1 MATASG
7 SQPCIQ
13 QNCSGCNKPSFSD
26 GTTVACYQ
34 CHRWYHDACAGGA
47 VADGSWAC
55 VACVLSMSG
64 PAKSIISTSSTRS
77 ARVRLELLRL
87 EEVQKVKEKH
97 MLERQE
103 QERLREE
110 RTQKEKE
117 DLAQKFIDEK
127 FTLLMSETLED
138 GASSVRSRGSRQR
151 SVDKVNTWMEA
162 GNQETSAAD
171 IAFDNSVVSLSQPPA
186 RMQNLLQ
193 GTPLSSLGAK
203 VVSCTSVT
211 QTLVPPSTPIA
222 IQSTMSLR
230 NVPPGLP
237 ATAMVPRSAMPDLAF
252 HQTTS
257 SRMKTNATSAALSTV
272 QPPLVSTWMEPPVG
286 SVLPSVPDQRHSNG
300 QPLLQSHPM
309 YEDRSQHVPSVQPHQ
324 PHVDQSRPALPNAAY
339 NGVPGPFLGQYQQQ
353 MAARQVVPRELP
365 IFAGNPEDWPL
376 FISSYRNSTLMCGYT
391 DAENLKRL
399 QKCLRGNALEV
410 VRSNLLLPL
419 SVPQVMASGHWPHW
433 RYFSATQNGLFSLC

>member
-127 FTLLMSETLED
+127 FALLMSETLED

-162 GNQETSAAD
+162 GNQETSATD

-237 ATAMVPRSAMPDLAF
+237 ATAIGCARFSFSPNNILTNENQCYIGCSLDCATTTGFNLDG
-252 HQTTS
+252 TTS
-257 SRMKTNATSAALSTV
+257 RISAALSTR
-272 QPPLVSTWMEPPVG
+272 PKTLERTT
-286 SVLPSVPDQRHSNG
+286 SVT
-300 QPLLQSHPM
+300 
-309 YEDRSQHVPSVQPHQ
+309 
-324 PHVDQSRPALPNAAY
+324 
-339 NGVPGPFLGQYQQQ
+339 
-353 MAARQVVPRELP
+353 
-365 IFAGNPEDWPL
+365 
-376 FISSYRNSTLMCGYT
+376 ISSHVRGSITARSICAATSTTC
-391 DAENLKRL
+391 
-399 QKCLRGNALEV
+399 
-410 VRSNLLLPL
+410 
-419 SVPQVMASGHWPHW
+419 
-433 RYFSATQNGLFSLC
+433 